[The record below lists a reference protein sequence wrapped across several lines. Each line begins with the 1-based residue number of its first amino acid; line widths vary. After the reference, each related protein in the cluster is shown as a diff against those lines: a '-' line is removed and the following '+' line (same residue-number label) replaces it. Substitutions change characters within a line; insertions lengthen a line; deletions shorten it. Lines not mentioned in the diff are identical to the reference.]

1 MKIKHFTQAF
11 IVFGLLFFVSCN
23 QEETTLE
30 TIEQSTEDLFAKNW
44 QEADLSE
51 FFTGEEMNY
60 PIATQLLQNVL
71 NHKDVYQIRFVPGI
85 LNNKLQVKVV
95 SIDAKGT
102 VLAEEFI
109 KQTESLAISEQLN
122 KLREISF
129 NKEAIIDPTV
139 AKHILQFNEAAGFVN
154 SWQQKS
160 NTDIN
165 EITSYNGERIRH
177 FALEPNVVQ
186 HMIGLES
193 ESINLSWGLNN
204 DNKLT
209 TVLVPITNNRIET
222 ATKNGGSGP
231 AYDFTLPCPNTCDP
245 D

>member
-44 QEADLSE
+44 QEADLSK

-60 PIATQLLQNVL
+60 PIATQQLQNVM

-102 VLAEEFI
+102 VLAEELV

-122 KLREISF
+122 KLRETSF

-139 AKHILQFNEAAGFVN
+139 AKHILQFNEAADYVN
-154 SWQQKS
+154 SWKQKS
-160 NTDIN
+160 GTDIN
-165 EITSYNGERIRH
+165 EVTSFNGMRVRH
-177 FALEPNVVQ
+177 FSIEPKVVS
-186 HMIGLES
+186 HMIDQGAAF
-193 ESINLSWGLNN
+193 INLSWGINPE
-204 DNKLT
+204 NKLT
-209 TVLVPITNNRIET
+209 TVFVPTTNNSIEA
-222 ATKNGGSGP
+222 ATKNRSNGP
-231 AYDFTLPCPNTCDP
+231 VYDFTEPCPNTCDP
-245 D
+245 N